1 MVQKTELLRAQLLMI
16 SKLFLESIS
25 LAFQF
30 EEMYEVRNVIFSVAA
45 RSRLQEMVGDD
56 LNAWIEQ
63 QQLIAQ
69 QQDQTVNQECYGF
82 VQIQYDDQFKQQ
94 SEEAFASLRT
104 FINGKISGILV
115 EKLQKIEETQNKV
128 LVLIADQSEAKLQ

>member
-16 SKLFLESIS
+16 SKLFLESVS

-69 QQDQTVNQECYGF
+69 QQDQTVN
-82 VQIQYDDQFKQQ
+82 
-94 SEEAFASLRT
+94 
-104 FINGKISGILV
+104 
-115 EKLQKIEETQNKV
+115 
-128 LVLIADQSEAKLQ
+128 